1 MESSRSQYSFGGILD
16 ELIIILS
23 FMWVKKLVAV
33 VLGIFT
39 FVIFVFAMIALFGR

>member
-1 MESSRSQYSFGGILD
+1 
-16 ELIIILS
+16 
-23 FMWVKKLVAV
+23 MWVKKLVAV